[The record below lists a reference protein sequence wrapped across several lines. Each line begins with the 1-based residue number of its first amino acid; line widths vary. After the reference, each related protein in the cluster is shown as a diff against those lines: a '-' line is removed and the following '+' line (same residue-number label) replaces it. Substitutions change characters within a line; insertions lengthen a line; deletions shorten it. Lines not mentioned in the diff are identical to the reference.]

1 MLIYSNIAGEY
12 PKNLVEALP
21 ELQVSGD
28 FTPFDTKGEY
38 IKKGNTQGLYHLFLG
53 QGQNA
58 FFAKGNQ
65 FELKLP

>member
-1 MLIYSNIAGEY
+1 MLIYFNIAGEY

-28 FTPFDTKGEY
+28 FTPFDKKGEY
-38 IKKGNTQGLYHLFLG
+38 IKKGDTQGLYHLFLG

-58 FFAKGNQ
+58 FIAKG
-65 FELKLP
+65 K